1 MTRAKVNQR
10 CIYSIGGVNM
20 GGMTRAKVNQRCI
33 YSIGGV
39 NMGGG

>member
-10 CIYSIGGVNM
+10 G
-20 GGMTRAKVNQRCI
+20 I

-39 NMGGG
+39 NMGGGVTRAKVNQRGI